1 MANTK
6 KFYMHKISNLI
17 NIQKIVTIHY
27 QELSKGYS
35 AMLES
40 HNFWE
45 LIYVDKNEAIVEID
59 GVEFNVKRGELFVIS
74 PNASHTVKTNDNEPN
89 IFIIS
94 FDCRSESMHFFANKK
109 MVLNQKYHYL
119 LKNIMQEATNT
130 FIVPD
135 FNPNLNKLNLL
146 QNANLGG
153 EQALKNSLELLLIY
167 LLRDEAQSNKQ
178 EKYFVTKTNSI
189 KDLEFEIANY
199 LSNNLYGKFSLDG
212 LCDSLYYGKT
222 FLCSFFKQK
231 TGKTIYQTYLKFKV
245 DEAKKLIRNGIPL
258 QEIAE
263 KLCFDSP
270 SHFNSVFKKYAKVT
284 PNEYK
289 LSITTR

>member
-1 MANTK
+1 MANSK

-27 QELSKGYS
+27 QELQKGYC
-35 AMLES
+35 AEIES

-45 LIYVDKNEAIVEID
+45 LIFVDKDHAVVEMD
-59 GVEFNVKRGELFVIS
+59 GVETLVNRGEIFFIA
-74 PNASHTVKTNDNEPN
+74 PNASHTVKTNESEPN

-94 FDCRSESMHFFANKK
+94 FDCHSESINFFKGKK
-109 MVLNQKYHYL
+109 IGINSKYHYL

-130 FIVPD
+130 FIIPD

-146 QNANLGG
+146 KNANLGG

-167 LLRDEAQSNKQ
+167 LIREETQGAKQ
-178 EKYFVTKTNSI
+178 EKYFVTKTNSL

-199 LSNNLYGKFSLDG
+199 LSNNLYSKFSLEN
-212 LCDSLYYGKT
+212 LCESLYYGKT

-231 TGKTIYQTYLKFKV
+231 TGKTIYQTYLKF
-245 DEAKKLIRNGIPL
+245 DILFCPFFA
-258 QEIAE
+258 
-263 KLCFDSP
+263 
-270 SHFNSVFKKYAKVT
+270 
-284 PNEYK
+284 
-289 LSITTR
+289 

>member
-6 KFYMHKISNLI
+6 KFYMHKIANLI

-27 QELSKGYS
+27 QELQKGYC
-35 AMLES
+35 AEIES

-45 LIYVDKNEAIVEID
+45 LIYVDKEHAVIEID
-59 GVEFNVKRGELFVIS
+59 GVETLVNRGEMFFIA
-74 PNASHTVKTNDNEPN
+74 PNASHTVKTKDSEPN

-94 FDCRSESMHFFANKK
+94 FDCHSESVNFFRDKK
-109 MVLNQKYHYL
+109 IEINSSYHYL

-130 FIVPD
+130 FVVPD

-167 LLRDEAQSNKQ
+167 LLRSETQNAKQ
-178 EKYFVTKTNSI
+178 EKYFVTKTNSL

-199 LSNNLYGKFSLDG
+199 LSNNLYSKFSLEN
-212 LCDSLYYGKT
+212 LCESLYYGKT

-245 DEAKKLIRNGIPL
+245 DEAKKLIRRGVPL

>member
-1 MANTK
+1 MANSK

-27 QELSKGYS
+27 QELQKGYC
-35 AMLES
+35 AEIES

-45 LIYVDKNEAIVEID
+45 LIFVDKDHAVVEMD
-59 GVEFNVKRGELFVIS
+59 GVETLVNRGEIFFIA
-74 PNASHTVKTNDNEPN
+74 PNASHTVKTNESEPN

-94 FDCRSESMHFFANKK
+94 FDCHSESINFFKGKK
-109 MVLNQKYHYL
+109 IGINSKYHYL

-130 FIVPD
+130 FIIPD

-146 QNANLGG
+146 KNANLGG

-167 LLRDEAQSNKQ
+167 LIREETQGAKQ
-178 EKYFVTKTNSI
+178 EKYFVTKTNSL

-199 LSNNLYGKFSLDG
+199 LSSNLYSKFSLEN
-212 LCDSLYYGKT
+212 LCESLYYGKT

-245 DEAKKLIRNGIPL
+245 DEAKKLIRSGMPL

-284 PNEYK
+284 PNDYK
-289 LSITTR
+289 LSITVR

>member
-1 MANTK
+1 MANVK

-17 NIQKIVTIHY
+17 NVQKIVTIHY
-27 QELSKGYS
+27 QELQKGYV
-35 AMLES
+35 AEIES

-45 LIYVDKNEAIVEID
+45 LIYVDKEQAVIEID
-59 GVEFNVKRGELFVIS
+59 GVENVVKRGELFLIS
-74 PNASHTVKTNDNEPN
+74 PNATHTVKTKTKEPN

-94 FDCRSESMHFFANKK
+94 FDCRSKSMDFFRNKK
-109 MVLNQKYHYL
+109 IAVSEEYHYL
-119 LKNIMQEATNT
+119 LKNVMQEATNT

-135 FNPNLNKLNLL
+135 FNPKLNKLDLL
-146 QNANLGG
+146 TNANLGG
-153 EQALKNSLELLLIY
+153 EQALKNTLELLFIY
-167 LLRDEAQSNKQ
+167 LLRSEVNNGKQ

-199 LSNNLYGKFSLDG
+199 LSNHLYTKFSLDG
-212 LCDSLYYGKT
+212 LCETLYYGKT

-245 DEAKKLIRNGIPL
+245 DEAKKLIRRGLAL
-258 QEIAE
+258 QEISE

-270 SHFNSVFKKYAKVT
+270 SHFNSVFKKYAKMT

-289 LSITTR
+289 SSITTR

>member
-1 MANTK
+1 MANAK

-17 NIQKIVTIHY
+17 NVQKIVTIHY

-35 AMLES
+35 AVLES

-45 LIYVDKNEAIVEID
+45 LIYVDKNETIVEID
-59 GVEFNVKRGELFVIS
+59 GIENVVKRGELFLIS
-74 PNASHTVKTNDNEPN
+74 PNATHTVKTQNNEPN

-94 FDCRSESMHFFANKK
+94 FDCRSESMQFFNNKK
-109 MVLNQKYHYL
+109 IALNSKYHYL

-135 FNPNLNKLNLL
+135 FNPNLTKLNL
-146 QNANLGG
+146 QKNANLGG

-167 LLRDEAQSNKQ
+167 LLRDEIQRSEQ
-178 EKYFVTKTNSI
+178 RKYFVTKTNSL
-189 KDLEFEIANY
+189 KELEFEIANY
-199 LSNNLYGKFSLDG
+199 LSNNLYSKFSLDA
-212 LCDSLYYGKT
+212 LCESLYYGKT

-231 TGKTIYQTYLKFKV
+231 TGNTIYQTYLKFKV
-245 DEAKKLIRNGIPL
+245 DEAKKLIRNGLQL
-258 QEIAE
+258 QEISE

-270 SHFNSVFKKYAKVT
+270 SHFNSVFKKYAKMT

-289 LSITTR
+289 SSITTR